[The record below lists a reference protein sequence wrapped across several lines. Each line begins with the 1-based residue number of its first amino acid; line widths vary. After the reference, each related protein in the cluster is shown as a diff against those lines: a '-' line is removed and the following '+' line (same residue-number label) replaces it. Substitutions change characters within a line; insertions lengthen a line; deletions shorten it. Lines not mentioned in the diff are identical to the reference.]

1 MGNEIGFCA
10 RDAGIF
16 TVAAL
21 FCMYD
26 SFNLQDNSA
35 GASDTRVNVL
45 LQQ

>member
-1 MGNEIGFCA
+1 MVLEIGSCA

-16 TVAAL
+16 TVATL
-21 FCMYD
+21 IFVYE
-26 SFNLQDNSA
+26 SFNLQDSSS

>member
-1 MGNEIGFCA
+1 MELEVGSCA
-10 RDAGIF
+10 RDAGIL
-16 TVAAL
+16 TVATL
-21 FCMYD
+21 VFLYE